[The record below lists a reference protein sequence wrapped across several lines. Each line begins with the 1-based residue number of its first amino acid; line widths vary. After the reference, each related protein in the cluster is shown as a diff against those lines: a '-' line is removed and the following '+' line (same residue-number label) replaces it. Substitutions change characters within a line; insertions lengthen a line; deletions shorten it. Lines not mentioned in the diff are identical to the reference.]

1 MSRQRHIRL
10 AWIAA
15 IAVPLIVAASYGV
28 ATAAGHG
35 NGAKPAPPG
44 GGGSSSGNP
53 NGSSNCGP
61 IPVLNP
67 QSFPGSPAVTSTFNP
82 LAPGTQTFLDGVV
95 IDKSGVKHPH
105 RITDTITDLTK
116 VIDGVRT
123 ILVYEQDTQDNQLQ
137 ESELWFG
144 AQDNTGQVW
153 LFGEY
158 PEEYSNGQVTGAPAT
173 WLSSVAGAHAGIIML
188 ANPQAGTPTYRQGI
202 APAVGFE
209 DCATVFQTG
218 QHACVTA
225 GCYDNV
231 LVTDEFAPND
241 PKGGHQRKFYAPGI
255 GTIQVGAAG
264 GVDPETL
271 QLTKTGKLCAAPFA
285 QIRQQAQAQDQRA
298 YTVAKSVWTGSQPAS
313 QTLTAQFS
321 C

>member
-1 MSRQRHIRL
+1 MSRQRHIRM
-10 AWIAA
+10 AWVGA
-15 IAVPLIVAASYGV
+15 IAVPLIVLASYGV
-28 ATAAGHG
+28 ATAAGRG
-35 NGAKPAPPG
+35 NAAKPAPG

-67 QSFPGSPAVTSTFNP
+67 QSFPASPNVTSSFNP
-82 LAPGTQTFLDGVV
+82 LVPGTQTFLDGVV

-116 VIDGVRT
+116 VVDGVHT
-123 ILVYEQDTQDNQLQ
+123 ILIYEQDTQDNQLQ

-144 AQDNTGQVW
+144 AQDNSGQVW

-188 ANPQAGTPTYRQGI
+188 ANPQTGTPTYRQGI

-218 QHACVTA
+218 QHQCVTA

-271 QLTKTGKLCAAPFA
+271 QLTKTGKLCAAAFS

-298 YTVAKSVWTGSQPAS
+298 YTVAKNVWAGSQQAS
-313 QTLTAQFS
+313 QTLTAQLG

>member
-1 MSRQRHIRL
+1 MSRQRRIRM
-10 AWIAA
+10 AWVGA
-15 IAVPLIVAASYGV
+15 IAVPLLVLATYGV

-35 NGAKPAPPG
+35 NAAKPAP
-44 GGGSSSGNP
+44 GGGSASPGNP
-53 NGSSNCGP
+53 NGSSSCGP

-67 QSFPGSPAVTSTFNP
+67 QSFPASPSVTSTFNP
-82 LAPGTQTFLDGVV
+82 LVPGTQTFLDGVV

-116 VIDGVRT
+116 VIDGVHT
-123 ILVYEQDTQDNQLQ
+123 ILIYEQDTQDSHLQ

-144 AQDNTGQVW
+144 AQDSSGQVW

-158 PEEYSNGQVTGAPAT
+158 PEEYSGGQVTGAPAT
-173 WLSSVAGAHAGIIML
+173 WLSAVAGAHAGIVML
-188 ANPQAGTPTYRQGI
+188 ANPQTGTPTYRQ
-202 APAVGFE
+202 GFE

-218 QHACVTA
+218 QHACVSS

-264 GVDPETL
+264 GVAPETL
-271 QLTKTGKLCAAPFA
+271 QLTKAGKLCAAAFS
-285 QIRQQAQAQDQRA
+285 QIRQQASAQDQRA
-298 YTVAKSVWTGSQPAS
+298 YTVAKNVWAGSPPAA
-313 QTLTAQFS
+313 QTLTAQLS

>member
-1 MSRQRHIRL
+1 
-10 AWIAA
+10 
-15 IAVPLIVAASYGV
+15 
-28 ATAAGHG
+28 
-35 NGAKPAPPG
+35 
-44 GGGSSSGNP
+44 
-53 NGSSNCGP
+53 
-61 IPVLNP
+61 
-67 QSFPGSPAVTSTFNP
+67 VTSTFNP
-82 LAPGTQTFLDGVV
+82 LVPGTQTFLDGVV

-123 ILVYEQDTQDNQLQ
+123 ILIYEQDTQDSQLQ

-144 AQDNTGQVW
+144 AQDNSGQVW

-158 PEEYSNGQVTGAPAT
+158 PEEYSNGQVSGAPAT

-188 ANPQAGTPTYRQGI
+188 ANPQTGTPTYRQGI
-202 APAVGFE
+202 APTVGFE

-298 YTVAKSVWTGSQPAS
+298 YTVAKNVWTRSQPVS
-313 QTLTAQFS
+313 QTLTAQFG

>member
-1 MSRQRHIRL
+1 MSRQRRIRV
-10 AWIAA
+10 AWVGA
-15 IAVPLIVAASYGV
+15 IAVPLLVLASYGV
-28 ATAAGHG
+28 ATAAGRG
-35 NGAKPAPPG
+35 NAAKPAPG
-44 GGGSSSGNP
+44 GGSSSSGNP

-61 IPVLNP
+61 IPALNP
-67 QSFPGSPAVTSTFNP
+67 QSFPASPNVTSSFNP
-82 LAPGTQTFLDGVV
+82 LVPGMQTFLDGVV

-116 VIDGVRT
+116 VVDGVHT
-123 ILVYEQDTQDNQLQ
+123 ILIDEQDTQNNQLQ

-144 AQDNTGQVW
+144 AQDNSGQVW

-158 PEEYSNGQVTGAPAT
+158 PEEYSNGQVTGAPAS

-188 ANPQAGTPTYRQGI
+188 ANPQTGTPTYRQGI

-271 QLTKTGKLCAAPFA
+271 QLTKTGKLCAAA
-285 QIRQQAQAQDQRA
+285 LSQIRQQAQAQDQRA
-298 YTVAKSVWTGSQPAS
+298 YTVAKNVWAGSPPAA
-313 QTLTAQFS
+313 QTLTAQLS